1 MALIRWIPWKKYI
14 LLRLTVYFI
23 LLSMLVVSLVGL
35 VAYRHV
41 RQSLYNVVVNRLS
54 ATAQYKEKEFDRW
67 LDSQEKVIS
76 YIASTP
82 QLPELAET
90 LAFPNLAQ
98 EKELVAR
105 FDLGRHFENALLHA
119 KNLQEVLLLDYRTGR
134 VIYSTN
140 HSHENSYRI
149 KDSYF
154 VKGRDSLFV
163 QPVYYSR
170 FYFQP
175 AITLAMP
182 LKKQNRAAAPVAVL
196 VVELNLNNIDNIIN
210 EQSTGGK
217 SNEAYL
223 VDQQYSFISATRGNK
238 QLFPRGVHTYGIDQ
252 ALKTHKNGAAL
263 YLNYAGLPVVGV
275 FRWLERHQLV
285 LITEISSEEAFA
297 PAADLAVKMVLT
309 GFFTILLLALGAFFL
324 SRRLVKPILLLTET
338 ARQTAEG
345 DLECRAPVITED
357 EIGVLAGVFNLMTAR
372 LKNTLGGL
380 QDELLKR
387 QQAEIELSLHRDKL
401 EEKVDER
408 TAELALA
415 NRQLQKAIEA
425 AESARQQADAANR
438 TKSEFLANMSH
449 EIRTP
454 MNAIIGFSDLLQ
466 KEILEPRQKG
476 HLAAIISSGKILLT
490 IIDDI
495 LDLSKIEAGKLEL
508 LESAVNIRS
517 VIMELRNI
525 FSVKIAEKNLFLQ
538 MEIDPS
544 VPDALWL
551 DEVRLRQILF
561 NLIGNAVKFTEKGGV
576 RLTVATGQNEAG
588 KAPNLILTIQDTGI
602 GISTD
607 QQQLVFE
614 AFRQQ
619 RGQKSTRYGGSG
631 LGLTITKH
639 LTEMM
644 HGEIQ
649 LSSIIGQ
656 GTTFTVIFRNVQAA
670 DPATVK
676 NRPETVPLHNVVF
689 NSAKILIADDIAS
702 NRNLLKEYLTDY
714 DFTIY
719 EAENGLEALQ
729 LTKEFHPDLIFL
741 DLRMPVMDGIE
752 LIKILKSTPN
762 LQQIPVVVITA
773 SALRDEEESVKKIG
787 CNAYL
792 HKPVN
797 RSDIAFQLSLFL
809 AHSRQSGVA
818 TVSSE
823 IEEIDLPESVLTA
836 LPELLTVL
844 NGDLLEKWQNLR
856 HSYIFNEI
864 EDFADAVNQLGR
876 HYQFPP
882 LAVWGSRLFNQAQN
896 FDMEKLPVTLEQFPE
911 LLKLIEDK
919 LTEISR

>member
-1 MALIRWIPWKKYI
+1 MAFIRWFPWKKYL
-14 LLRLTVYFI
+14 LLRLTVYYI

-35 VAYRHV
+35 VAYWQV
-41 RQSLYNVVVNRLS
+41 RQSLYTVVVNRLS
-54 ATAQYKEKEFDRW
+54 ATALYKEKEFDRW
-67 LDSQEKVIS
+67 LDTQTRVINF
-76 YIASTP
+76 IARTP
-82 QLPELAET
+82 QLVQLATDLT
-90 LAFPNLAQ
+90 LPDQTQ
-98 EKELVAR
+98 EKENDRRV
-105 FDLGRHFENALLHA
+105 DLGILFENALLHD
-119 KNLQEVLLLDYRTGR
+119 KNLQELLLLDYHNGR

-140 HSHENSYRI
+140 RSHENSYRI

-154 VKGRDSLFV
+154 TKGRDSLYI

-182 LKKQNRAAAPVAVL
+182 LRKLDSKSTPVAVL
-196 VVELNLNNIDNIIN
+196 VAELNIKHIDNIIN
-210 EQSTGGK
+210 EQPTGGQ
-217 SNEAYL
+217 SNETYL
-223 VDQQYSFISATRGNK
+223 VDQQNSFVSTTRGNK

-252 ALKTHKNGAAL
+252 TLKTHKNGAAL

-275 FRWLERHQLV
+275 YRWLEKHQLA

-297 PAADLAVKMVLT
+297 PATDLAAKILLT

-357 EIGVLAGVFNLMTAR
+357 EIGELAGVFNLMTAR
-372 LKNTLGGL
+372 LKNTLVGL
-380 QDELLKR
+380 QDELHKR
-387 QQAEIELSLHRDKL
+387 QQAEVELSLHRDKL

-495 LDLSKIEAGKLEL
+495 LDLSKIEAGKLEIM
-508 LESAVNIRS
+508 ESAVNIRS
-517 VIMELRNI
+517 IIMELRNI

-576 RLTVATGQNEAG
+576 RLTVATGQNEEG

-619 RGQKSTRYGGSG
+619 RGQKSTKYGGSG

-649 LSSIIGQ
+649 LNSNIGQ
-656 GTTFTVIFRNVQAA
+656 GTTFTLIFRNVQAA

-702 NRNLLKEYLTDY
+702 NRNLLKEYLADY

-729 LTKEFHPDLIFL
+729 LTKEIHPDLIFL

-818 TVSSE
+818 TASSE

-864 EDFADAVNQLGR
+864 EAFADAINQLGR

-882 LAVWGSRLFNQAQN
+882 LAIWGSRLFNQAQN

-911 LLKLIEDK
+911 QLKQIEDK
-919 LTEISR
+919 LTESR